1 MIFICLFAA
10 SFFNLSLIGSPPTK
24 PASAAVKC
32 SSSFESEVRALYNYV
47 GTIDTK
53 SAST

>member
-1 MIFICLFAA
+1 MIFTCLFAA
-10 SFFNLSLIGSPPTK
+10 SFFNLSLNGAPPTK
-24 PASAAVKC
+24 TASAAVKC
-32 SSSFESEVRALYNYV
+32 SSRFESEVRALYNCV